1 MIPLAVKSLRKSFG
15 AFNAVDG
22 LSFHVETGDIYGF
35 LGPNGA
41 GKSTTIRMLLG
52 LIRPDEGDIRL
63 FGKSLLQ
70 HRAECMSRI
79 GAIVEK
85 PDFYKYL
92 SAYDNLKIFGTMS
105 GADTSSV
112 SLEKMLELVGLTGRG
127 KDPVKNYSHGMK
139 QRLGLAQ
146 ALLHNPSLII
156 LDEPTTGL
164 DPQGIIDLRELI
176 LQLSHQGKT
185 VFMSSHILSEIELI
199 ATRMVIISK
208 GKAVAEGSV
217 QELLNA
223 DDLVVDWFF
232 PDGQEARSL
241 FDQSEWKERIINS
254 NSSAITLRLNEQEV
268 QTVNNWLCQQGVSPV
283 SINSRRKLEDY
294 FMKLTH

>member
-1 MIPLAVKSLRKSFG
+1 MIPLAVKSLRKYFG

-268 QTVNNWLCQQGVSPV
+268 QTLNNWLCQQGVSPV

>member
-283 SINSRRKLEDY
+283 SIIPDASWRIIS
-294 FMKLTH
+294 